1 VNLGTWATTDHDARA
16 PEGERCRCG
25 ECAPPPTT
33 TLYEARRS
41 PERQR
46 ERDLQIARWRRLA
59 PDEVPPYLRYLALY
73 DLRTEER
80 ELREATEAVVCARLD
95 ADLAAFWLAHG
106 EPRARAAAQS
116 LAPPRIYAPRIAAP
130 GL

>member
-1 VNLGTWATTDHDARA
+1 MDLGTWATTDHDSRA

-25 ECAPPPTT
+25 ECAPPPTIS
-33 TLYEARRS
+33 LYEGRRS

-59 PDEVPPYLRYLALY
+59 PDEVAPYLRYLALY

-95 ADLAAFWLAHG
+95 ADLAAFWLEHG
-106 EPRARAAAQS
+106 EPRVHGGGDS
-116 LAPPRIYAPRIAAP
+116 LAPPRLYAPRLTAP
-130 GL
+130 SL